1 MSGAAC
7 MRGSPPD
14 SRDHPSRNVCRP
26 PTSVGKSPPRK
37 WSMVDIAEQK
47 MADDGDVFKGRGVL
61 IFLSNRFLCPH
72 CTYASTHIVADNG
85 RRVKRDTTSILV
97 HDTISG
103 RRTVLSLSDS
113 ATFPIP
119 QRSRFC
125 NVASGLKPKENRP
138 RLSPF
143 VAPDHTHPS

>member
-1 MSGAAC
+1 
-7 MRGSPPD
+7 
-14 SRDHPSRNVCRP
+14 
-26 PTSVGKSPPRK
+26 
-37 WSMVDIAEQK
+37 MVDIAEQK